1 MNNYFKNQKIRRLVY
16 KTYFS
21 NKDFSYLVKKYFY
34 IYQTFL
40 NNDIILYDNSFL
52 RMFLQYYKNKNTYLY
67 YHLESLNF
75 NSDKLMIDFIKDIIE
90 IKKLDILMDN
100 QNNLDKIE
108 MIYKDIFYN
117 LGNDYYVQ
125 PEEKEIHEKIY
136 RDLLK
141 DSKLDKDELILI
153 IKNTFDKT
161 IEYIN
166 NFEIP
171 SLYNKLTI
179 NKASDKCYTDELS
192 MKMYKQNILER
203 INDTKEMIISSF
215 DNEDAYTQILN
226 KHFLNF
232 LLNEDFEVFENSKI
246 STFLYASSCTAYSF
260 DLLFKCFCN
269 KSNRKK
275 LKTIQNKNNSYNF
288 EIQTLIDVFN
298 NTRQDLSYFAEIIM
312 CSMLG
317 LEENEIYRFTNR
329 ITNKDIKRIEFDKNF
344 KKFSDIFSLRSKID
358 EHFTN
363 FKLENIEKIK
373 EKNKDF
379 AKNIKISQNKESS
392 HDFFIFEDFEFFLTS
407 YLIENKKENY
417 KNIFHSQ
424 FESNTVNKNFNIF
437 INISVENYENIL
449 IMNYKNYYSEFL
461 PKLIDSFIKNKT
473 F

>member
-1 MNNYFKNQKIRRLVY
+1 MNNHYKNQRIRRLAC
-16 KTYFS
+16 KTYLS
-21 NKDFSYLVKKYFY
+21 NKDFSYLTKEYFN

-40 NNDIILYDNSFL
+40 NNDIIFYDNAFL
-52 RMFLQYYKNKNTYLY
+52 RIFLQYYKNKNTYLY
-67 YHLESLNF
+67 HYIESLNF
-75 NSDKLMIDFIKDIIE
+75 RSDKLMIDFIKDIIE

-108 MIYKDIFYN
+108 MIYKDICYN
-117 LGNDYYVQ
+117 LDNDYNIQ

-171 SLYNKLTI
+171 DLYNKLTI

-192 MKMYKQNILER
+192 IKMYKENILER
-203 INDTKEMIISSF
+203 IDNTKELIISSF
-215 DNEDAYTQILN
+215 DNKNSYTQIEN

-232 LLNEDFEVFENSKI
+232 LLNEDFEIFENSKI

-275 LKTIQNKNNSYNF
+275 LKTIQNKNNSYYF
-288 EIQTLIDVFN
+288 EIQILIDVFD

-329 ITNKDIKRIEFDKNF
+329 ITNKDIKRIDFDKNF
-344 KKFSDIFSLRSKID
+344 KKFSDIFSLRSEID

-363 FKLENIEKIK
+363 FKLENLEKIK
-373 EKNKDF
+373 EVNKNNAKNKE
-379 AKNIKISQNKESS
+379 ISQDKESLNRIL
-392 HDFFIFEDFEFFLTS
+392 IFEDFGLFLTS
-407 YLIENKKENY
+407 YLIENQKEDFRKIY
-417 KNIFHSQ
+417 YSQ
-424 FESNTVNKNFNIF
+424 FENNSLNKNFNMF
-437 INISVENYENIL
+437 IDISVNDYENIL
-449 IMNYKNYYSEFL
+449 IMNYKNYYQNIL
-461 PKLIDSFIKNKT
+461 PKLINHLIKK
-473 F
+473 